1 MKLTDNEK
9 RDVAKYPEAGKP
21 PPENA
26 VDIFGNDT
34 TKVIEIKI

>member
-9 RDVAKYPEAGKP
+9 REIVKV
-21 PPENA
+21 

-34 TKVIEIKI
+34 TTIVDLSIEKNGGKK